1 MQSLEKPLT
10 ERERKKFQELMSSDR
25 LFDEMLERAVR
36 GRRGADRRARKPV
49 RAA

>member
-10 ERERKKFQELMSSDR
+10 EQERKRFRELMRSDR

-36 GRRGADRRARKPV
+36 GRGRAERRARKPV
-49 RAA
+49 RVP

>member
-10 ERERKKFQELMSSDR
+10 KQEWEKFQELLRSER

-36 GRRGADRRARKPV
+36 GRRRTGRRSKST